1 MCQALIYTLQY
12 LPLAP
17 LKSQEEHMKGVESI
31 IDEASLFEDAEEV
44 KVQQAMRYQTFIELN
59 KISEHDV

>member
-12 LPLAP
+12 LPLA

-31 IDEASLFEDAEEV
+31 IDEASLFEDADAV
-44 KVQQAMRYQTFIELN
+44 KVQQAMRHQTFIELN